1 MTRDEGYLLDNQQ
14 TEAGQRFDALSLL
27 FNPWTFRH
35 LEAVGLAPGWRV
47 WEVGAGGPSVPIWLA
62 EQVLPG
68 GQVLATDIDTTWL
81 NHTSGVDVRRHDA
94 GANPPPD
101 GPFDLVHAR
110 LLLGHVPNRE
120 YALASMIAAL
130 RAGGWLV
137 AEEAD
142 PALQPRVCLEETG
155 QAQQLANTL
164 KHGFRQLLARRGV
177 DLSLGR
183 KLPRSLREAGL
194 IEVTAD
200 AYFPVSGPACS
211 DLERATTEQVREQ
224 LTTAGIATEAQ
235 IDEHLDNVA
244 SGQLD
249 LATSPLIT
257 AWGRKPD

>member
-14 TEAGQRFDALSLL
+14 TEAGQRFGALSLL

-47 WEVGAGGPSVPIWLA
+47 WEVGAGGPSVPTWLA
-62 EQVLPG
+62 KQVQPG
-68 GQVLATDIDTTWL
+68 GQVLATDIDTRWL

-94 GANPPPD
+94 GADPHPD

-120 YALASMIAAL
+120 HALTSMVAAL
-130 RAGGWLV
+130 RPGGWLV

-155 QAQQLANTL
+155 QAQKLANTL
-164 KHGFRQLLARRGV
+164 KHGFRQLLAQRGV

-183 KLPRSLREAGL
+183 KLPRFLREAGL

-200 AYFPVSGPACS
+200 AYFPVTGPACT
-211 DLERATTEQVREQ
+211 DLERATTEQIREQ

-235 IDEHLDNVA
+235 IDEHLANVA

-257 AWGRKPD
+257 AWGRNPD